1 MVYAGKDQ
9 EVGMSSKLVSP
20 EDGAG
25 HMPERTI
32 DELLQENAELRAA
45 LDARTQ
51 ENTLLNEVIS
61 TVGSTLKLDEVLRHL
76 VDTLV
81 RAISCH
87 AAFIYLYDRDKER
100 LILASTSEPYSHLV
114 GKIELALGEGITGWV
129 GMTLQP
135 VILKEEAMND
145 PRFRYFPELEEEK
158 FQSTMTVPIVAKDR
172 HLIGIITMHTTAPYE
187 FTEQHQVFVSNTAAL
202 VAGAIEN
209 AQLYENTQRK
219 LNILTNLSVLSQTI
233 SSGQYLDDMLRSLAT
248 LTAQIIEV
256 DLCVIMLL
264 DSARGRLT
272 VRASSPNLSD
282 RALSFRAIDVDRQ
295 AWDKLRDF
303 NEHGQFPEMNTD
315 VLERL
320 NPIKDSHYKSLLSL
334 PLIAGTEHLGLIN
347 CYSSKARRYTAED
360 STLLSTI
367 ANQVALAIK
376 NSHLVDL
383 LAQKNLIKGFFD
395 DLAHGTYDSEDTL
408 RQRANFLGCDLS
420 RPHAIVTIEIA
431 HLDTGD
437 GKEYGYS
444 TAQHTQLRESSER
457 RTRLKEQGDVRES
470 TSTQRG
476 ARELKGAP
484 QARHSG
490 ANSPSHHVPTPLSRA
505 EQAPPP
511 HHVPTPAPTDRLE
524 VHKRIS
530 GQIRRRVV
538 DIFPGSLVYERENLV
553 TCIVCLSKDPSGSRL
568 KTWLR
573 DLFQQMRNE
582 HKVLLSAGIGNV
594 CRDAGDYRRGFAEAG
609 EALQMGQ
616 SLNHEGGVT
625 HFNDLGVY
633 RYLYKIAR
641 MDDLR
646 DMYQD
651 QVGRIA
657 NYDARKG
664 TDLLDT
670 LETYLECAGNLTRTS
685 NRLYV
690 HRNTLIQRLDR
701 LQSLCDIDLQERSNW
716 LTLQVAIK
724 VYKLRNG
731 V

>member
-1 MVYAGKDQ
+1 
-9 EVGMSSKLVSP
+9 MSSKIVSS

-25 HMPERTI
+25 HLPERTT
-32 DELLQENAELRAA
+32 DELLQENTELRAT
-45 LDARTQ
+45 LEARTQ
-51 ENTLLNEVIS
+51 ENILLNEVIS

-100 LILASTSEPYSHLV
+100 LVLASTSEDYFHLV

-129 GMTLQP
+129 GLTMQP

-158 FQSTMTVPIVAKDR
+158 FQSIMTVPILTRDHR
-172 HLIGIITMHTTAPYE
+172 LIGIITMHTVAPYE

-219 LNILTNLSVLSQTI
+219 LNILTSLSVLSQTV

-248 LTAQIIEV
+248 LTVQIMEV

-264 DSARGRLT
+264 DQARGRLM
-272 VRASSPNLSD
+272 VRASSPNLND
-282 RALSFRAIDVDRQ
+282 RASSFRAIDVDRQ
-295 AWDKLRDF
+295 VWEKLRDF
-303 NEHGQFPEMNTD
+303 SSHGQFPEMSMHA
-315 VLERL
+315 LERL
-320 NPIKDSHYKSLLSL
+320 NPLKDSPYKSLLSL

-347 CYSSKARRYTAED
+347 CYSSKTRRYTSED

-376 NSHLVDL
+376 NSHLVDM
-383 LAQKNLIKGFFD
+383 LAQKNLVKGFFD
-395 DLAHGTYDSEDTL
+395 DLMHGTYDTEDSL

-420 RPHAIVTIEIA
+420 KPHAIVTLEIA
-431 HLDTGD
+431 HLDTSNGD
-437 GKEYGYS
+437 ENGRG
-444 TAQHTQLRESSER
+444 AQHTGQSQEIVGRGPHAETEEER
-457 RTRLKEQGDVRES
+457 L
-470 TSTQRG
+470 
-476 ARELKGAP
+476 AA
-484 QARHSG
+484 
-490 ANSPSHHVPTPLSRA
+490 
-505 EQAPPP
+505 
-511 HHVPTPAPTDRLE
+511 
-524 VHKRIS
+524 HKRIS
-530 GQIRRRVV
+530 GQVRRRVQ
-538 DIFPGSLVYERENLV
+538 DSYPGSLVYERENLL

-573 DLFQQMRNE
+573 DLSRQMRNE
-582 HKVLLSAGIGNV
+582 HKVRLSAGIGNT
-594 CRDAGDYRRGFAEAG
+594 CLHAGDYRRGFAESS

-616 SLNHEGGVT
+616 NLNRESGVT

-657 NYDARKG
+657 SYDSRKG

-690 HRNTLIQRLDR
+690 HRNTLIQRLER

-724 VYKLRNG
+724 VYKLRTGGTGELPGTDKN
-731 V
+731 